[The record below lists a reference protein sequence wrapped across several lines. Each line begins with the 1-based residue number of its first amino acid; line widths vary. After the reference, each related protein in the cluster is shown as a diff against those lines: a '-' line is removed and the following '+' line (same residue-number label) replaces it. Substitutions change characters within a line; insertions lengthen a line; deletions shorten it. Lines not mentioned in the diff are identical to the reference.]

1 MPSAADS
8 TARFAR
14 LLPLAALFVT
24 LPACLGGITDTDD
37 IGEGR
42 RVLFVGNSY
51 LYSQDIPG
59 IVQALADSAG
69 GDKLAVATIAAPNFA
84 LIDH

>member
-14 LLPLAALFVT
+14 LLPLAALFVA

-69 GDKLAVATIAAPNFA
+69 GDKLAVATTAAPNFA